1 MRMTAIARAAAL
13 GVPFVLAA
21 CAEQAPMATSA
32 VPTTAPGAQTG
43 SMAYP
48 PSHPAGQFT
57 RPAPTRTDV
66 GSMAYPNV
74 GRPGYTTTPSTA
86 GGPPSA
92 TGGSQTG
99 SVQYPPPNPA
109 GTLPTKTV
117 R

>member
-57 RPAPTRTDV
+57 RPAPT
-66 GSMAYPNV
+66 
-74 GRPGYTTTPSTA
+74 
-86 GGPPSA
+86 

-99 SVQYPPPNPA
+99 SMQYPPPSPA
-109 GTLPTKTV
+109 GTLTTKTV

>member
-57 RPAPTRTDV
+57 RPAPTRTDS

-74 GRPGYTTTPSTA
+74 GRPGYTTTPST
-86 GGPPSA
+86 

-99 SVQYPPPNPA
+99 SVQYPPPSPA